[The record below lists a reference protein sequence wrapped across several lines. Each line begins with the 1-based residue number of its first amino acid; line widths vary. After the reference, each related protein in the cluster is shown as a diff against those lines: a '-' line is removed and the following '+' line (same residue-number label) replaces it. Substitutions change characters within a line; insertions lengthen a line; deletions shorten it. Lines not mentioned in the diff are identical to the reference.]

1 MKTISYCLTLLGSA
15 FIAWACADVIVLRH
29 PNTSPITEWVVVVSV
44 IWTLASFMPNR
55 DTK

>member
-29 PNTSPITEWVVVVSV
+29 PNTSPIMEWVVVVSV

-55 DTK
+55 GAK